1 MNKFILSIVTLTLLV
16 NVAFA
21 GETSTDCTMMKD
33 VTERNNPKANIA
45 SIKPKPKQTKGS
57 ASVQ

>member
-1 MNKFILSIVTLTLLV
+1 MKKYILSIITLSLLV

-21 GETSTDCTMMKD
+21 EETSTECPMMKD

-57 ASVQ
+57 TSVQ